1 VEDHHS
7 NSPRHNIVDPNNNE
21 CVAVTK
27 LHDTVPSIPNNIA
40 NIACA
45 SVTMGHEI
53 VPAPNNNANPVLR
66 PASPQELLRSQ
77 DKELENEQNDNSE
90 DEWCTDSNDDSFVDT
105 TQLLEADRNE
115 AVVNHNDKEPSHSP
129 ISQLDLRQAA
139 TVPINVVDGKF
150 DMSVQTPDRVAK
162 DMEFLIIGCIQVVL
176 KKIIRNSMSH
186 YALNMII
193 NMIINFH

>member
-1 VEDHHS
+1 
-7 NSPRHNIVDPNNNE
+7 
-21 CVAVTK
+21 
-27 LHDTVPSIPNNIA
+27 
-40 NIACA
+40 
-45 SVTMGHEI
+45 MGHEI

-77 DKELENEQNDNSE
+77 DKELENELNDNSE

-139 TVPINVVDGKF
+139 TVPINVVGRKF